1 MRMRRGEG
9 RARVSESHCGAR
21 GGADAVVQVGRH
33 EAWDG
38 VWTPWRDVF
47 SVARG
52 LYELISMCE
61 LRRAGF
67 SLLSRPAPFAPLLLL
82 LPPPPPPLARPLL
95 LFLPKG
101 LRSLLAPRCDGL
113 VQVAGRNRESL
124 ISSEQ

>member
-9 RARVSESHCGAR
+9 RARVSESPCGAH

-67 SLLSRPAPFAPLLLL
+67 SLLSRPAPSAPLLLL
-82 LPPPPPPLARPLL
+82 PPLARPLL

>member
-9 RARVSESHCGAR
+9 RARVSESPCGAR

-67 SLLSRPAPFAPLLLL
+67 SLLSRPAPSAPLLLL
-82 LPPPPPPLARPLL
+82 PPSHDLCFSSYRRAYAVC
-95 LFLPKG
+95 
-101 LRSLLAPRCDGL
+101 LRLDATG
-113 VQVAGRNRESL
+113 
-124 ISSEQ
+124 